1 MLFASSLTFEEFMAG
16 KYMEYT
22 LLHQTTNNTAKKA
35 LLLLFVVLTGI
46 MPLAGQTN
54 GVMFR
59 HFTTTDGLMNNEVK
73 SVLRDRYGYLW
84 IGTVSGLN
92 RWDGY
97 RLKTYEN
104 AEGRMGMLP
113 EGDIL
118 GLQEDAEGNI
128 WVEGRGATVVFVRE
142 RDSFVPAEE
151 YLKDH
156 PAPQKRNALRTSTP
170 PPYDKEQPVVSYVDH
185 SGMLWAYST
194 VSEQVYYYERGQWR
208 TLTLPKT
215 VSNVTNSVRGLQD
228 DGTGNIWIATDHQGL
243 YIYNKVTEQLVNL
256 QHDPAQPSSLAENN
270 IGCITIDNSGV
281 LWVGYVKKGLSF
293 HHPSFRRFTNHQS
306 ASCHNVSCIEEGRGG
321 RLWIGTDGYGLTEA
335 TSGQHYHFPGGIA
348 VTLLEDRQDRLWIGT
363 YMNGLLCFEGGRMLK
378 QYTRE
383 NSSLS
388 DNSIYSLCED
398 REGRLWVGTL
408 WGCLQCFNPT
418 TGEWKDYSSTST
430 DESVAMDLFYEG
442 GGDLYAGMLSGLC
455 HINIVTGQRQQ
466 LFGNKHGKPFLQ
478 KDIQS
483 VYRDRRGLM
492 WLCHGQGVSVWDMQ
506 TDSIYYLNKRS
517 GLCDNVTRGICE
529 DRQGRIWIATSNGC
543 SAITVVPNEQNRTLS
558 FSFNNYSTSDGL
570 LDNNLSRHSTIL
582 LRDGNLL
589 VGSSEGYTKIDL
601 TSEGDKAA
609 LASRVVF
616 TGLHIGGQAEPV
628 GKEFGGRV
636 LLAKPIEECPRLA
649 LRYSDTQIEV
659 EFSAM
664 NLINTDKT
672 RYAYRLEGQM
682 TDWIETR
689 EGRIVLG
696 SLPPGSYRL
705 YVKTRTTDD
714 EWSESAAIDI
724 YVAPPFWL
732 SWPAYIIYTLLLAII
747 VWGIWRYIG
756 RRQQRRLE
764 VQRTKMEQEQQL
776 KMNEMKLRFFT
787 NISHDFR
794 TPLTLI
800 LTPLQ
805 VMLKETKDE
814 TLANRLRGIQ
824 RNADRLLAL
833 VNQLLDFR
841 KLDVGGEKLNTQPGR
856 FVYFITENA
865 KAFNEFAKERNIS
878 YQILTET
885 EEQTMMFDADKMLK
899 VLTNLL
905 SNAFKYTPDGGSI
918 SVSIGRS
925 LPSRGRLEGTMQVSV
940 ADTGCGISDDDKPH
954 IFERFYQTAQSYEKT
969 GSGIGLHIV
978 AEYVKMHDGDISVTD
993 NHPNGSVFTFTIPVR
1008 PTPQPLPVREGAGV
1022 SLLIAEDN
1030 TEFRQFLADQLRDE
1044 YEVLAAENGR
1054 EALRLLQQH
1063 DVDIVVSDV
1072 MMPEM
1077 DGVELCRQIKADIQ
1091 TSHIPVLMLTA
1102 LSADED
1108 RLRGL
1113 EQGADDYLT
1122 KPFNL
1127 DVLRLR
1133 LKKFLQ
1139 WSQNAHQNFQ
1149 QKIDVSPS
1157 EITITSLDEQLIK
1170 KATKAVEDNMTNDYT
1185 VEDLAS
1191 AVGLT
1196 RGHLYKKL
1204 MAITGKGPAD
1214 FIRTIRLKRARQLL
1228 DESGMQIAEV
1238 AYAVGYSSPK
1248 VFSRNFKSEYGL
1260 PPTEYLKNKGENTS
1274 DTPN

>member
-1 MLFASSLTFEEFMAG
+1 
-16 KYMEYT
+16 MEHT
-22 LLHQTTNNTAKKA
+22 LLYQTTNNMAKKT
-35 LLLLFVVLTGI
+35 LVLLFVFMIGF

-59 HFTTTDGLMNNEVK
+59 HFTTTDGLLNNEVK
-73 SVLRDRYGYLW
+73 TMLRDRYGYLW

-104 AEGRMGMLP
+104 AEGHMGMLP

-142 RDSFVPAEE
+142 LDSFVPAEE
-151 YLKDH
+151 FSKNH
-156 PAPQKRNALRTSTP
+156 PAPQKRNALNPSTP
-170 PPYDKEQPVVSYVDH
+170 PPYDKEQPIISYVDH

-194 VSEQVYYYERGQWR
+194 VSDWVYYYERGQWR
-208 TLTLPKT
+208 KISLPKAG
-215 VSNVTNSVRGLQD
+215 SNVTNSVRGLQD

-243 YIYNKVTEQLVNL
+243 YIYNKVTEQLTNV

-293 HHPSFRRFTNHQS
+293 HHPSFRRFSNYQN
-306 ASCHNVSCIEEGRGG
+306 ASCRNVSCIKEGRGG
-321 RLWIGTDGYGLTEA
+321 RLWIGTDGYGLTEV
-335 TSGQHYHFPGGIA
+335 TSGQHYHFPSDIA
-348 VTLLEDRQDRLWIGT
+348 VTLLEDREDRLWVGT
-363 YMNGLLCFEGGRMLK
+363 YMNGLLCFEGGRIVHHYAK
-378 QYTRE
+378 E
-383 NSSLS
+383 NSPLS

-408 WGCLQCFNPT
+408 WGCLQCFDPQT
-418 TGEWKDYSSTST
+418 EDWKEFSSTST
-430 DESVAMDLFYEG
+430 DESVAMDFCYEG
-442 GGDLYAGMLSGLC
+442 GDDLYAGMLSGLC
-455 HINIVTGQRQQ
+455 HINIVTGRRQQ

-506 TDSIYYLNKRS
+506 TDSLYYLNKRS

-543 SAITVVPNEQNRTLS
+543 SAITVMPHEQNRTLS

-570 LDNNLSRHSTIL
+570 LDNNLSRHSTLL

-589 VGSSEGYTKIDL
+589 LGSSEGYTKIDL
-601 TSEGDKAA
+601 TSEDDKAVQ
-609 LASRVVF
+609 ASHVVL
-616 TGLHIGGQAEPV
+616 TGLHIGGQAVPV
-628 GKEFGGRV
+628 GKEFDGRI

-649 LRYSDTQIEV
+649 LRHSDTQIEV

-672 RYAYRLEGQM
+672 RYAYRLEGQ
-682 TDWIETR
+682 TADWIETS
-689 EGRIVLG
+689 EGRIVFG

-705 YVKTRTTDD
+705 HVKTRTTDGD
-714 EWSESAAIDI
+714 WGEPTTIDI

-732 SWPAYIIYTLLLAII
+732 SWPAYIIYTLLLAIV

-756 RRQQRRLE
+756 RKQQRRLD

-787 NISHDFR
+787 NVSHDFR

-814 TLANRLRGIQ
+814 TLANKLRGIQ

-841 KLDVGGEKLNTQPGR
+841 KLDVGGEKLKNQPGR

-878 YQILTET
+878 YQILTKT

-918 SVSIGRS
+918 TVSIGRNDA
-925 LPSRGRLEGTMQVSV
+925 LMQVSV

-969 GSGIGLHIV
+969 GSGVGLHIV
-978 AEYVKMHDGDISVTD
+978 AEYVRMHSGNISVTD
-993 NHPNGSVFTFTIPVR
+993 NHPRGSVFSFTVPIVEAKQETTPLQEPVAEELHQKEE
-1008 PTPQPLPVREGAGV
+1008 TPSIERLTT
-1022 SLLIAEDN
+1022 LLVAEDN
-1030 TEFRQFLADQLRDE
+1030 TEFRQFLTDQLHDE
-1044 YEVLAAENGR
+1044 YEVLAAENGHK
-1054 EALRLLQQH
+1054 ALELLSQH
-1063 DVDIVVSDV
+1063 DVDIVISDV

-1077 DGVELCRQIKADIQ
+1077 DGVELCRRIKTDIQ

-1133 LKKFLQ
+1133 LKKFLD
-1139 WSQNAHQNFQ
+1139 WSLRAHRDFQ

-1170 KATKAVEDNMTNDYT
+1170 KAIKAVEDNMINDYT

-1228 DESGMQIAEV
+1228 DESGMQISEI
-1238 AYAVGYSSPK
+1238 AYTVGYSSPK
-1248 VFSRNFKSEYGL
+1248 IFSRNFKAEFGMT
-1260 PPTEYLKNKGENTS
+1260 PTDYLNSKKEA
-1274 DTPN
+1274 

>member
-1 MLFASSLTFEEFMAG
+1 
-16 KYMEYT
+16 MEQT
-22 LLHQTTNNTAKKA
+22 LLHQTTNNIAKKT
-35 LLLLFVVLTGI
+35 LLLLFIVLTGF

-59 HFTTTDGLMNNEVK
+59 HFTTTDGLLNNEVK

-104 AEGRMGMLP
+104 AEGHMGMLP

-118 GLQEDAEGNI
+118 SLQEDAEGNI
-128 WVEGRGATVVFVRE
+128 WVEGRGETVVFVRE

-151 YLKDH
+151 FSKDH
-156 PAPQKRNALRTSTP
+156 PAPQKVDAQRTHTP
-170 PPYDKEQPVVSYVDH
+170 IPFDNNQSAISYVDH

-194 VSEQVYYYERGQWR
+194 ISDQVYYYERGQWR
-208 TLTLPKT
+208 KILLPKAG
-215 VSNVTNSVRGLQD
+215 SNVTNSVRGLQD
-228 DGTGNIWIATDHQGL
+228 DGTGNIWIAPDHQGL
-243 YIYNKVTEQLVNL
+243 YIYNKVTEQLTNV
-256 QHDPAQPSSLAENN
+256 QHDPALPSSLAENN

-306 ASCHNVSCIEEGRGG
+306 ASCRNVSCIEEGRGG

-335 TSGQHYHFPGGIA
+335 TSGQHYHFPGDIA
-348 VTLLEDRQDRLWIGT
+348 VTLLEDREDRLWIGT
-363 YMNGLLCFEGGRMLK
+363 YMKGLLCFEGERMVR

-383 NSSLS
+383 NSPLS

-398 REGRLWVGTL
+398 RDGRLWVGTL
-408 WGCLQCFNPT
+408 WGCLQCFDPS
-418 TGEWKDYSSTST
+418 TGEWKDYSTTST

-442 GGDLYAGMLSGLC
+442 GDDLYAGMLSGLC
-455 HINIVTGQRQQ
+455 HINIVTGERQQ
-466 LFGNKHGKPFLQ
+466 LFGNKHGKRFLQ

-492 WLCHGQGVSVWDMQ
+492 WLCHGQGISVWDMQ

-529 DRQGRIWIATSNGC
+529 DRQGRIWVATSNGS

-601 TSEGDKAA
+601 TSEGNKNA
-609 LASRVVF
+609 LSSRVVF
-616 TGLHIGGQAEPV
+616 TGLHIGGQKVSV
-628 GKEFGGRV
+628 GKEFDGRI
-636 LLAKPIEECPRLA
+636 LLSKPIEECPRLA

-689 EGRIVLG
+689 EGRIVFG
-696 SLPPGSYRL
+696 SLPHGNYRL
-705 YVKTRTTDD
+705 YVKTRTTDGD
-714 EWSESAAIDI
+714 WGEPTTIDI
-724 YVAPPFWL
+724 FVAPPFWL
-732 SWPAYIIYTLLLAII
+732 SWQAYIIYALLLAII
-747 VWGIWRYIG
+747 VWGIWRYLG
-756 RRQQRRLE
+756 RRQQHRME

-787 NISHDFR
+787 NVSHDFR

-805 VMLKETKDE
+805 VMLKNERDDDRRKK
-814 TLANRLRGIQ
+814 LGGIQ
-824 RNADRLLAL
+824 RNAERLLAL

-841 KLDVGGEKLNTQPGR
+841 KLDVGGEQLKAWPGR
-856 FVYFITENA
+856 FVYFITEKA
-865 KAFNEFAKERNIS
+865 KAFEEYALERHIN
-878 YQILTET
+878 YQVLTET
-885 EEQTMMFDADKMLK
+885 DEQTMMFDSDKMLK
-899 VLTNLL
+899 ILTNLL
-905 SNAFKYTPDGGSI
+905 SNAFKYTPEGGRI
-918 SVSIGRS
+918 TVRVGRAH
-925 LPSRGRLEGTMQVSV
+925 EKMQVSII
-940 ADTGCGISDDDKPH
+940 DTGCGISDADKPH

-969 GSGIGLHIV
+969 GSGVGLHIV
-978 AEYVKMHDGDISVTD
+978 AEYVRMHGGDISVTD
-993 NHPNGSVFTFTIPVR
+993 NQPSGSAFSFTIPIVEAR
-1008 PTPQPLPVREGAGV
+1008 QEAVPLQEPVTEELHQE
-1022 SLLIAEDN
+1022 SESPSIKHTTTLLIAEDN
-1030 TEFRQFLADQLRDE
+1030 TEFRQFLADQLRNE
-1044 YEVLAAENGR
+1044 YKVLAAENGR
-1054 EALRLLQQH
+1054 EALNLLQQH
-1063 DVDIVVSDV
+1063 DVDIVISDV

-1077 DGVELCRQIKADIQ
+1077 DGVELCRRIKTDIQ

-1127 DVLRLR
+1127 DVLHLR
-1133 LKKFLQ
+1133 LKKFLE
-1139 WSQNAHQNFQ
+1139 WSQHAHQDFQ

-1170 KATKAVEDNMTNDYT
+1170 KAIKAVEENMINDYT

-1228 DESGMQIAEV
+1228 DESGMQISEI
-1238 AYAVGYSSPK
+1238 AYTVGYSSPK
-1248 VFSRNFKSEYGL
+1248 IFSRNFKAEFGMT
-1260 PPTEYLKNKGENTS
+1260 PTDYLNSKKEGNS
-1274 DTPN
+1274 